1 MKFPI
6 TRESLQAFDLET
18 ERKEVLE
25 EQTQTQLNA
34 MLDQLCK
41 SFQHNMPSNVKGKR
55 FVWQL
60 QSFPFDRVYLL
71 QFIEKVK
78 AVFIGCD
85 VIADPLYT
93 YLIIDWS

>member
-6 TRESLQAFDLET
+6 TRESLQAFDLER

-25 EQTQTQLNA
+25 EQTQTQLNV

-55 FVWQL
+55 FVW
-60 QSFPFDRVYLL
+60 
-71 QFIEKVK
+71 
-78 AVFIGCD
+78 
-85 VIADPLYT
+85 
-93 YLIIDWS
+93 